1 MLHLAFVSSYIMF
14 PVSIQPCIYKPVFF
28 SFFLMNTDLHHLFV
42 LQWDFFFLFSTP
54 WWGYSCPPMLPRLT
68 VISCNLA
75 VGIKEEIR
83 SNPCLPHPPTPPG
96 PLSSIVMKE
105 LRCLGCT
112 VQIWQNGNEETLSPT
127 YLDTIQI
134 AFARIPAIYHG
145 SLPFHPPMS
154 PSLFVVHLSLSF
166 LSSPPHIQPPHPAP
180 TPPHLVWDIHKHGAH
195 IAVTSHLSGSF
206 VSLQH
211 NIVFIHVFISTWNR
225 YCSFF
230 FPFFFLDLI
239 VETLPH

>member
-1 MLHLAFVSSYIMF
+1 MLPLAFVSPYIIF
-14 PVSIQPCIYKPVFF
+14 PVSVQPFINQFFF

-54 WWGYSCPPMLPRLT
+54 WWGYSCPPMLPRLS

-83 SNPCLPHPPTPPG
+83 TNPCLPHPPTPPG
-96 PLSSIVMKE
+96 RLPSIVMKE

-112 VQIWQNGNEETLSPT
+112 VQIWQNGNEEKLSPS

-145 SLPFHPPMS
+145 SLPFPFQPPLS
-154 PSLFVVHLSLSF
+154 PSLFVVHLSLFS
-166 LSSPPHIQPPHPAP
+166 LPPPPPLPTSRVRHP
-180 TPPHLVWDIHKHGAH
+180 
-195 IAVTSHLSGSF
+195 
-206 VSLQH
+206 
-211 NIVFIHVFISTWNR
+211 
-225 YCSFF
+225 
-230 FPFFFLDLI
+230 
-239 VETLPH
+239 

>member
-28 SFFLMNTDLHHLFV
+28 FLFSWWILIYIIYLCYSEI
-42 LQWDFFFLFSTP
+42 FFLFSTP

-83 SNPCLPHPPTPPG
+83 SNPCLPPPTPTPPG
-96 PLSSIVMKE
+96 PLPSIVMKE

-154 PSLFVVHLSLSF
+154 PSLFVVHLSFSF
-166 LSSPPHIQPPHPAP
+166 LSSLPHIQPPPPTSRVRHP
-180 TPPHLVWDIHKHGAH
+180 
-195 IAVTSHLSGSF
+195 
-206 VSLQH
+206 
-211 NIVFIHVFISTWNR
+211 
-225 YCSFF
+225 
-230 FPFFFLDLI
+230 
-239 VETLPH
+239 